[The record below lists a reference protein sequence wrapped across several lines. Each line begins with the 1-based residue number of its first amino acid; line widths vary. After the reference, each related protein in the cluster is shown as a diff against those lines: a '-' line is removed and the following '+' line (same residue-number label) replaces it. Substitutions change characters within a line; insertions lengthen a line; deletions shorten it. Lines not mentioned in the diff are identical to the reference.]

1 MHWVT
6 IIIVGLAANL
16 DNLGISISY
25 GIRKIKIPLL
35 SNLIICLISM
45 LATYMS
51 VIMGDLLTH
60 FVPLYLA
67 NLLGSLLLCAIGTWA
82 LLFHKQSRLSLM
94 DHSEQA
100 DWDQNQVISWKEACY
115 LGAALSLNCIA
126 SGIGVGANQ
135 ISPVWTMVSVGVFSL
150 LTIECGQHLG
160 YQLAKTVLGRYSAV
174 IGGLMLIII
183 GVIEFFY

>member
-45 LATYMS
+45 VATYTS
-51 VIMGDLLTH
+51 VVMGDLLTH

-67 NLLGSLLLCAIGTWA
+67 NLLGSLLLCAIGILA
-82 LLFHKQSRLSLM
+82 LLFHNQSRLSLI

-100 DWDQNQVISWKEACY
+100 DWDQIK
-115 LGAALSLNCIA
+115 
-126 SGIGVGANQ
+126 
-135 ISPVWTMVSVGVFSL
+135 
-150 LTIECGQHLG
+150 
-160 YQLAKTVLGRYSAV
+160 
-174 IGGLMLIII
+174 
-183 GVIEFFY
+183 